1 MSIGVHFDDDER
13 LEDEDVNIFSHWDED
28 WGTNE
33 DDSCSSTPTPENS
46 KD

>member
-13 LEDEDVNIFSHWDED
+13 LEDEDVNVFSHWDED

-33 DDSCSSTPTPENS
+33 KDDN
-46 KD
+46 KDDNKKD

>member
-28 WGTNE
+28 W
-33 DDSCSSTPTPENS
+33 SSTEDKKS
-46 KD
+46 DKEEDKKD